1 MNLADE
7 TLAPGR
13 EKKAPASG
21 PKLKDVYPLYLANE
35 AKQPN
40 ADLEVTDKFTGKVA
54 FRVAQADAAT
64 IDAGIAAAVAATEP
78 MARMPAYERQN
89 VLQHCVDRFKQRFDE
104 LAFAL
109 CVEAGKPIKDSEGEV
124 TRLIDTFRIAAEESV
139 RLTGEVQPLDISP
152 RAKGYMGIWKRVPIG
167 PCSFISPFNFP
178 LNLAAHKIAPAIA
191 VGCPFVMKP
200 ASRTPLGAIIMGEVL
215 AETNLP
221 KGAFSILP
229 AHREGAD
236 LFTEDERLKLLSF
249 TGSPGVGWELK
260 AKAGKKKVVLE
271 LGGNAAVIVDADA
284 DLDDAVERIIFGAF
298 YQSGQSCIGVQRI
311 TAHESVYDA
320 LRDRLVTKTKTL
332 VAGDPHDRSTFIG
345 PMIDVKEATRLDG
358 WIQEAVGKGATLLCG
373 GRRDGAM
380 LEATLL
386 EGVDRD
392 TKVYREEAFGPVAI
406 LSKFSDFREAL
417 AEVNDSK
424 FGLQAGIFTRDLFKM
439 FEAWERLEV
448 GGVVINDVPS
458 YRVDNM
464 PYGGV
469 KDSGLGREGI
479 RFAMEDM
486 TEIRN
491 LVIRRRE
498 EGPPKKQTGE

>member
-1 MNLADE
+1 M
-7 TLAPGR
+7 
-13 EKKAPASG
+13 
-21 PKLKDVYPLYLANE
+21 PKLKDTYPLYLNNE
-35 AKQPN
+35 AQQPN
-40 ADLEVTDKFTGKVA
+40 ADLAVTDKFTGEVA

-64 IDAGIAAAVAATEP
+64 IDAGIAGAVAAAEP
-78 MARMPAYERQN
+78 MARLAAYERQA
-89 VLQHCVDRFKQRFDE
+89 VLQHCVDRFRARFDE
-104 LAFAL
+104 LAYAL

-139 RLTGEVQPLDISP
+139 RMTGELQPLDISP
-152 RAKGYMGIWKRVPIG
+152 RAKGYQGMWKRVPIG

-191 VGCPFVMKP
+191 AGCPFVMKP

-215 AETNLP
+215 AETDLP

-236 LFTEDERLKLLSF
+236 LFTTDERLKLLSF
-249 TGSPGVGWELK
+249 TGSPAVGWELK

-271 LGGNAAVIVDADA
+271 LGGNAAVIIDRDA
-284 DLDDAVERIIFGAF
+284 DLDDALERVIFGAF

-311 TAHESVYDA
+311 LIHRDVYD
-320 LRDRLVTKTKTL
+320 RFREMLVERTRKL
-332 VAGDPHDRSTFIG
+332 VAGDPKDRDTFIG
-345 PMIDVKEATRLDG
+345 PMISESEAKRLDG
-358 WIQEAVGKGATLLCG
+358 WIQEAVAAGAKLLCG
-373 GRRDGAM
+373 GKRDGAM

-386 EGVDRD
+386 ENVPLD
-392 TKVYREEAFGPVAI
+392 TKLNREEAFGPVAN
-406 LSKFSDFREAL
+406 LAAFDSFEEAL
-417 AEVNDSK
+417 EIVNDSK
-424 FGLQAGIFTRDLFKM
+424 FGLQAGVFTRDM
-439 FEAWERLEV
+439 FQMLDAWDRLEV
-448 GGVVINDVPS
+448 GGVIVNDVPS

-491 LVIRRRE
+491 LVVRR
-498 EGPPKKQTGE
+498 KS

>member
-1 MNLADE
+1 MV
-7 TLAPGR
+7 
-13 EKKAPASG
+13 
-21 PKLKDVYPLYLANE
+21 KLKDVYPLYLNNKAE
-35 AKQPN
+35 QPN
-40 ADLEVTDKFTGKVA
+40 ADLEVTDKFTGEVA
-54 FRVAQADAAT
+54 FRCAQADAKT
-64 IDAGIAAAVAATEP
+64 IDAGIAGAVEAAEP
-78 MARMPAYERQN
+78 MARMASYERQA
-89 VLQHCVDRFKQRFDE
+89 VLQHCVDRFKERFDE
-104 LAFAL
+104 LAYAL

-124 TRLIDTFRIAAEESV
+124 SRLIDTFRIAAEEAV
-139 RLTGEVQPLDISP
+139 RMTGEVQPLDISP
-152 RAKGYMGIWKRVPIG
+152 RAKGYQGIWKRVPIG
-167 PCSFISPFNFP
+167 PCSLISPFNFP

-215 AETNLP
+215 AETDLP
-221 KGAFSILP
+221 RGAFSILP

-249 TGSPGVGWELK
+249 TGSPGVGWDLK

-271 LGGNAAVIVDADA
+271 LGGNAAVIVDKDA
-284 DLDDAVERIIFGAF
+284 DLADALERVIFGAF

-311 TAHESVYDA
+311 LIHRQVYDEF
-320 LRDRLVTKTKTL
+320 RDMLVAKTKTL
-332 VAGDPHDRSTFIG
+332 VAGDPKDRNTFIG
-345 PMIDVKEATRLDG
+345 PMISEGEAKRLDS

-373 GRRDGAM
+373 GKREGAM

-386 EGVDRD
+386 ENVDPA
-392 TKVYREEAFGPVAI
+392 TKINVEEAFGPVAFLI
-406 LSKFSDFREAL
+406 RFSSFGEAL
-417 AEVNDSK
+417 EIVNDSK
-424 FGLQAGIFTRDLFKM
+424 FGLQAGIFTRDLFQM
-439 FEAWERLEV
+439 FDAWDRLDV

-469 KDSGLGREGI
+469 KDSGLGREGV

-491 LVIRRRE
+491 LVIRR
-498 EGPPKKQTGE
+498 T